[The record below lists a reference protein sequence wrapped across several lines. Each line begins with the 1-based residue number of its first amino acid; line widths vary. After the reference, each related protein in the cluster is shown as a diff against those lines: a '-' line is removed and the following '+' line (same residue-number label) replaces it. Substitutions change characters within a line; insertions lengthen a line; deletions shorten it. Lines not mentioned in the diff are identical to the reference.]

1 MIPRIKKI
9 LYTTDLTKNSAYA
22 FRYAVNSAQ
31 KHNAQICLLHVIE
44 KLTPA
49 QEGLLGLHMEQA
61 QIAKLWGE
69 KRDEQMRRIRERLT
83 EFAKR
88 ELKNDPETVKRVADI
103 LVVEGDPAAEILKK
117 ADELG
122 CDIVVMGAHSH
133 GIIAHTFLGSV
144 AEKVLHRIRKP
155 VYIIPIPGE
164 DTDITFRDI

>member
-31 KHNAQICLLHVIE
+31 KHNAQIYLLHVIE
-44 KLTPA
+44 KLSPSV
-49 QEGLLGLHMEQA
+49 EGLLGLHMEQS
-61 QIAKLWGE
+61 QIKQLWLE
-69 KRDEQMRRIRERLT
+69 KKEEQIKRIHERLK

-88 ELKNDPETVKRVADI
+88 ELQNDPETMDRLADI
-103 LVVEGDPAAEILKK
+103 IVVEGDPASEILEK

-122 CDIVVMGAHSH
+122 CDIVVMGTHSH

-144 AEKVLHRIRKP
+144 AQKVLHRTRKP
-155 VYIIPIPGE
+155 VYIIPIPE
-164 DTDITFRDI
+164 ADTDISFRDF